1 MAEFSG
7 GSTALRGARSTTKDS
22 TVYSRGGYRAAPPIY
37 ETGDDGNLRQTTGN
51 PARAAQP
58 AADTGAPAFTKA
70 FADVPRPQ
78 GSSLAGSLAQTALGK
93 AAEKGLPKLFSAFAN
108 EDVSGLPVGGASYG
122 PGGITNDVADA
133 GIGPAANTR
142 FGNPGF
148 LTARDTGAGSLGT
161 ASDLDGVSIDPDAG
175 SLGSYSDM
183 GDGAAGWVSGADLP
197 TGSVDAWTS
206 GADLVDGAGAVGD
219 AAGGIPYAG
228 AFIKAAQ
235 GDVKGAALSGIG
247 FAIGGPIGGFI
258 GGVISSVF
266 GGDSV
271 VCTELRRQGLIDAR
285 LVRYNHLVRITP
297 AQRRGYHWWGIP
309 LVRAMR
315 RSRFWTRVGLAV
327 MTTRGLELA
336 YRKGWEPR
344 PCWTGKAV
352 IAVTDTVSAV
362 IGHCIGEQD
371 YQSLYRQGEP
381 A

>member
-93 AAEKGLPKLFSAFAN
+93 AAEKGLPKLFGAFAN

-122 PGGITNDVADA
+122 PGGITSDVADA
-133 GIGPAANTR
+133 GIGASANVVR
-142 FGNPGF
+142 GPLGLLPGG
-148 LTARDTGAGSLGT
+148 ASDAVDAGAGSLGA
-161 ASDLDGVSIDPDAG
+161 ASDLADGVSGGVDMASGLDVGAG
-175 SLGSYSDM
+175 SLGDASDLA
-183 GDGAAGWVSGADLP
+183 GDVA
-197 TGSVDAWTS
+197 
-206 GADLVDGAGAVGD
+206 GD

-228 AFIKAAQ
+228 AFIRAAQ
-235 GDVKGAALSGIG
+235 GDITGAALSAIG
-247 FAIGGPIGGFI
+247 FAIGGPIGGLI
-258 GGVISSVF
+258 GGVVSSVF

-362 IGHCIGEQD
+362 IGHCIGDQD